1 MANFE
6 AKVTSKGQIT
16 LPAKLRS
23 ALRIAVGDKVVFSE
37 APDGGY
43 RIGTKRETLGDLKG
57 VIRGGPVVTSA
68 EVKKWIEEARERSM
82 HEGRQRDPER

>member
-37 APDGGY
+37 APGRRLPHRDQARNSRGFERRHPRRTRGY
-43 RIGTKRETLGDLKG
+43 IRRGKEMD
-57 VIRGGPVVTSA
+57 RGGA
-68 EVKKWIEEARERSM
+68 QRSM
-82 HEGRQRDPER
+82 PEGRRRDPER